1 MTTSTAPTAPQ
12 PGAPAAPAAQTLG
25 DFLGVLEQHG
35 QLLRIH
41 DQVSLEPDLAAA
53 ACALTQLGET
63 SPAVLFDAIA
73 GYHDARIVLNVHG
86 SWPNQ
91 ALALGMDRDAS
102 LRDLFFEFVR
112 RYQQYPGEME
122 RVASAPWQA
131 VVVDQ
136 DVNLFA
142 LLPLFRL
149 NLGDGGF
156 YIDKAS
162 AVSRDLDD
170 WDNDDVE
177 NVGIYR
183 LQVKGPNRLG
193 IQTVPQHD
201 IAIHLAHAEA
211 RGQDLPVA
219 IAVGNDPILTLVG
232 AMPIQY
238 DQLEYKMAAVL
249 QGRPYRV
256 VKTATG
262 LDVPWGSEYVLE
274 GRILAGRR
282 EPEGPFGE
290 FPGFYS
296 GGHEYP
302 VIEIDRVSY
311 RAHPVYEALY
321 LGKPWTEI
329 DYVQALTTCAPI
341 YVQLK
346 ATFPEVVAVNALY
359 THGLVVIVSTKC
371 RFGGFAKAVGLRVLS
386 TTHGLGYAK
395 IVIVVDADVDPFDL
409 KQVMWSMSV
418 KVNPAGDV
426 MILPNLA
433 ENLLDPA
440 GEPTG
445 MAHKLIIDA
454 TTPLAPDQR
463 GHYGEPLGIPTH
475 TDQWRQRLGAL
486 IKELHG

>member
-1 MTTSTAPTAPQ
+1 M
-12 PGAPAAPAAQTLG
+12 
-25 DFLGVLEQHG
+25 
-35 QLLRIH
+35 RIH

-53 ACALTQLGET
+53 ACALTQLGES
-63 SPAVLFDAIA
+63 SPAVLFDTIT
-73 GYHDARIVLNVHG
+73 GYIEAKVALNVHG

-102 LRDLFFEFVR
+102 VRDLFFEFVR

-122 RVASAPWQA
+122 HVDTAPWQE
-131 VVVDQ
+131 VLVDK

-149 NLGDGGF
+149 NRGDGGF

-162 AVSRDLDD
+162 LVSRDLDD

-211 RGQDLPVA
+211 RGEDLPVA

-232 AMPIQY
+232 AMPILY

-274 GRILAGRR
+274 GRILAGERK
-282 EPEGPFGE
+282 PEGPFGE
-290 FPGFYS
+290 FPGYYS
-296 GGHEYP
+296 GGHAYP
-302 VIEIDRVSY
+302 VIEIDRVSH
-311 RAHPVYEALY
+311 RSDPVYEVLY

-346 ATFPEVVAVNALY
+346 ETFPEVVAVNALY
-359 THGLVVIVSTKC
+359 THGLVVIVSTAC
-371 RFGGFAKAVGLRVLS
+371 RFGGFAKTVGLRVLS

-395 IVIVVDADVDPFDL
+395 IVIIVDADVDPFDL

-440 GEPTG
+440 GEPAG
-445 MAHKLIIDA
+445 MAHKMIIDA
-454 TTPLAPDQR
+454 TTPIAPDRR
-463 GHYGEPLGIPTH
+463 GNYGEPLGIPTG
-475 TDQWRQRLGAL
+475 TDQWRAKLGAL
-486 IKELHG
+486 IKEFHG